1 MSIAQQSSI
10 PAGWYP
16 DPEGRPEKRWWN
28 GSGWTGSYAPVV
40 SAPVAV
46 SAPAPAVPMT
56 FMLTDPSQLA
66 SVPPGPGYSSLLA
79 TLSRTP
85 TYADPITAPT
95 DLAGGAYAT
104 APAPSVYPPKV
115 TPPAPVASSPAVLA
129 IAAAPVEES
138 APAAFTPPASWA
150 PPVVPTA
157 PVPASIANPEPR
169 VFSYAPDPNAEV
181 PREFRVKAPS
191 PYLAPVA
198 LAPVAEPVAVV
209 APTVA
214 AAAVVSPVVAA
225 PEEQFFGTTNF
236 GTPRLAPVGL
246 AGSTP
251 LVAPFAAPV
260 RDERPVDL
268 SAVADDGLSY
278 QPFGMVP
285 VINRGQVGPPAIV
298 YTGSAWVLAALPL
311 LAGGAAISLVLFLSE
326 FYSRFAQLG
335 LLAVVVLVAF
345 IAAAR
350 DRKELVDAG
359 HHNAASVAWVVLS
372 PLAYLTVRT
381 VRTYKLTR
389 RGFGPLIATIVAT
402 GILAAALVVLPEWVP
417 ALLLNPLD

>member
-46 SAPAPAVPMT
+46 SAPAVPMT

-104 APAPSVYPPKV
+104 APAPSIHPPKV
-115 TPPAPVASSPAVLA
+115 TPPAPVATSPAVLA
-129 IAAAPVEES
+129 IAAAPVEE
-138 APAAFTPPASWA
+138 APAAAFTPPASWA

-157 PVPASIANPEPR
+157 PVPAAIANAEPR
-169 VFSYAPDPNAEV
+169 VFSYAPDPNAEI

-198 LAPVAEPVAVV
+198 MAPVAESAPVVVPVVV
-209 APTVA
+209 APTV
-214 AAAVVSPVVAA
+214 A
-225 PEEQFFGTTNF
+225 PEEQFFGTTSF
-236 GTPRLAPVGL
+236 GTPRLAPVGF

-260 RDERPVDL
+260 RDERPIDL
-268 SAVADDGLSY
+268 SAVADDGLTY

-285 VINRGQVGPPAIV
+285 VINRGQVGPPTIV

-359 HHNAASVAWVVLS
+359 HHNAASLAWVLLT

-381 VRTYKLTR
+381 VRTYRLTR
-389 RGFGPLIATIVAT
+389 RGFGPLIATIIAT
-402 GILAAALVVLPEWVP
+402 GIIAAAFVVLPEWVP

>member
-40 SAPVAV
+40 AAPVAA
-46 SAPAPAVPMT
+46 APAIPMT

-104 APAPSVYPPKV
+104 APAPSIHPPTV
-115 TPPAPVASSPAVLA
+115 TPPAPAPTSPAVLA
-129 IAAAPVEES
+129 IAAAPS
-138 APAAFTPPASWA
+138 APAPSAPAPSAAFTPPASWA

-157 PVPASIANPEPR
+157 PVPASIANVEPR
-169 VFSYAPDPNAEV
+169 VFSYAPQPDAEV
-181 PREFRVKAPS
+181 PREFRVPAPN

-198 LAPVAEPVAVV
+198 TESP
-209 APTVA
+209 VA
-214 AAAVVSPVVAA
+214 AAPALTTAA
-225 PEEQFFGTTNF
+225 PITPVELPEEPRIYGMTSF
-236 GTPRLAPVGL
+236 GTPRLAPIGS
-246 AGSTP
+246 AGSAP

-260 RDERPVDL
+260 REERPVDL
-268 SAVADDGLSY
+268 SAIADDAGY

-285 VINRGQVGPPAIV
+285 MINRGQVGPPAIV
-298 YTGSAWVLAALPL
+298 YTGSAWVLAMLPL
-311 LAGGAAISLVLFLSE
+311 LAGGAAISLALFLSE
-326 FYSRFAQLG
+326 FYSRFAQVG
-335 LLAVVVLVAF
+335 LVAVVVLAAF
-345 IAAAR
+345 IAAVK
-350 DRKELVDAG
+350 DRKELSDAG
-359 HHNAASVAWVVLS
+359 HHNAASAAWVLLT
-372 PLAYLTVRT
+372 PFAYLTVRT

-402 GILAAALVVLPEWVP
+402 GIIAAAFVLLPEWVP
-417 ALLLNPLD
+417 TLLLNPLG

>member
-46 SAPAPAVPMT
+46 SAPAVPMT

-104 APAPSVYPPKV
+104 APAPSIHPPKV
-115 TPPAPVASSPAVLA
+115 TPPAPVATSPAVLA
-129 IAAAPVEES
+129 IAAAPVEE
-138 APAAFTPPASWA
+138 APAAAFTPPASWA

-157 PVPASIANPEPR
+157 PVPASIANAEPR
-169 VFSYAPDPNAEV
+169 VFSYAPDPNAEI

-198 LAPVAEPVAVV
+198 MAPVAESAPVVVPVVV
-209 APTVA
+209 APTV
-214 AAAVVSPVVAA
+214 A
-225 PEEQFFGTTNF
+225 PEEQFFGTTSF

-260 RDERPVDL
+260 RAERPVDL
-268 SAVADDGLSY
+268 SAVADDGLTY

-285 VINRGQVGPPAIV
+285 VINRGPVGPPTIV

-359 HHNAASVAWVVLS
+359 HHNAASLAWVLLT

-381 VRTYKLTR
+381 VRTYRLTR
-389 RGFGPLIATIVAT
+389 RGFGPLIATIIAT
-402 GILAAALVVLPEWVP
+402 GIIAAAFVVLPEWVP
-417 ALLLNPLD
+417 TLLLNPLD